1 MKAARWWALTGA
13 AGLAV
18 SMAAMAP
25 AAAAAS
31 SRPSAGLSGPQATI
45 RQHEVG
51 AVSNSTR
58 VNFELVLRLR
68 DAAGAQSLLKAVST
82 PGSSSYRHY
91 LTTAQWEARFS
102 PTSSAVK
109 TARNWLRSQGFQVGA
124 TSQDR
129 ITTAASGT
137 AAQVQKAFGTGLAYY
152 KVRGQTVRLTTG
164 SASVPGSISG
174 IAVGAMGLDQT
185 VALPAVASASS
196 AGAATSAPATTST
209 SPFPPPPAAFITAP
223 PCGSYYGQ
231 KIATVEPP
239 FGNGYPATVP
249 YQVCGYKPPQLRS
262 AYNVGSNT
270 GKGTTVAIV
279 DAYGSATIAQDATR
293 YFRMN
298 DPTHPF
304 SSAAFSQHLAIP
316 FTNETLCEASNSWL
330 VEQAIDVEAVHSMA
344 TGAHILYAG
353 AKSCLNTDL
362 FNADQYVIDNRLAD
376 VVTNSWG
383 DPAGDV
389 LDESTYRAAF
399 DDLFQ
404 LAGSTGMT
412 VMFSSGDDGDNFAVT
427 GISAASYP
435 AVSPYVTGV
444 GGTSLQIGSN
454 GQRIGELGWSTGRS
468 FLCTAN
474 GENVLPD
481 CTASTLGTWGPVAF
495 DGGSGGYTSYNYA
508 EPYYQVPVVPASL
521 ADRIESVTGFA
532 GRVSPDISLDADPAT
547 GFFIGLHEIFPNG
560 KIMYGQTRY
569 GGTSVAS
576 PLLAGVIADV
586 DAASAAAGR
595 ADVGFIN
602 PAIYRLSTVP
612 GAIYDVVPGGNQAQL
627 RVDHAFT
634 YITGAT
640 GYLYS
645 FRELTYEGPITF
657 CDGTGNCA
665 TRDQTLS
672 TAPGYD
678 SMTGLGSAGP
688 DFIADLTGS

>member
-1 MKAARWWALTGA
+1 MNTARWWAITGA
-13 AGLAV
+13 AGLLV
-18 SMAAMAP
+18 STAP
-25 AAAAAS
+25 LAAAAAS
-31 SRPSAGLSGPQATI
+31 PRPAGGLSSMEATI

-51 AVSNSTR
+51 AVSESAR
-58 VNFELVLRLR
+58 VNFDLVLRLR
-68 DAAGAQSLLKAVST
+68 DAAGAQALLKAVST

-91 LTTAQWEARFS
+91 VTTAQWEARFS
-102 PTSSAVK
+102 PTASAVN
-109 TARNWLRSQGFQVGA
+109 TARSWLRSQGFQVGT
-124 TSQDR
+124 TSKDR
-129 ITTAASGT
+129 ITISASGT
-137 AAQVQKAFGTGLAYY
+137 ATQVENAFGTGLAYY
-152 KVRGQTVRLTTG
+152 SVSGHTVRLTTG
-164 SASVPGSISG
+164 TASVPASISG

-185 VALPAVASASS
+185 FATPAVASAAS
-196 AGAATSAPATTST
+196 ADAASARAAASA
-209 SPFPPPPAAFITAP
+209 SEFPPAPAAFVPAP
-223 PCGSYYGQ
+223 PCGSYYNQ
-231 KIATVEPP
+231 NITTVKPP
-239 FGNGYPATVP
+239 FGSGYPTKVP
-249 YQVCGYKPPQLRS
+249 YEVCGYKPAQLRS

-279 DAYGSATIAQDATR
+279 DAYGSATIAADATE
-293 YFRMN
+293 YYKIN
-298 DPTHPF
+298 DPGDPF
-304 SSAAFSQHLAIP
+304 ASADFTQHFATP
-316 FTNETLCEASNSWL
+316 FTNETLCGASGWL
-330 VEQAIDVEAVHSMA
+330 TEQALDVETVHAMA
-344 TGAHILYAG
+344 TGAHILYSG
-353 AKSCLNTDL
+353 AKSCLDTDL
-362 FNADQYVIDNRLAD
+362 FNADQYVIDNHLAD

-389 LDESTYRAAF
+389 LDESSYRAAF
-399 DDLFQ
+399 DELLQ

-412 VMFSSGDDGDNFAVT
+412 MLYSTGDDGDNFAIT

-435 AVSPYVTGV
+435 ADSPYATGV

-495 DGGSGGYTSYNYA
+495 DGGSGGYTSYNYP

-521 ADRIESVTGFA
+521 ADRVESVSGFP
-532 GRVSPDISLDADPAT
+532 GRVTPDISMDADPST
-547 GFFIGLHEIFPNG
+547 GFLIGLHEIFPNG
-560 KIMYGQTRY
+560 KDAYGQPRY
-569 GGTSVAS
+569 GGTSLAS
-576 PLLAGVIADV
+576 PMLAGLVADV
-586 DAASAAAGR
+586 DAASAAAHR

-602 PAIYRLSTVP
+602 PAIYRLSTER

-645 FRELTYEGPITF
+645 FREITYEGPITF

-672 TAPGYD
+672 TAKGYD

-688 DFIADLTGS
+688 DFITDLAGA

>member
-1 MKAARWWALTGA
+1 MKTARWLALTGA
-13 AGLAV
+13 AGLIV
-18 SMAAMAP
+18 SMASMAP

-31 SRPSAGLSGPQATI
+31 PSPTGGLSSLQATI
-45 RQHEVG
+45 RQHQVG
-51 AVSNSTR
+51 AVSKSAQ

-68 DAAGAQSLLKAVST
+68 DAAGAQALLEAVST
-82 PGSSSYRHY
+82 PGSSSYRRY

-102 PTSSAVK
+102 PTTSAVN
-109 TARNWLRSQGFQVGA
+109 TARKWLRSQGFQVGA

-129 ITTAASGT
+129 ITIAASGT
-137 AAQVQKAFGTGLAYY
+137 AAQVEKAFGTGLAYY

-185 VALPAVASASS
+185 LAMPAVASAPS
-196 AGAATSAPATTST
+196 ADAVASARAATST
-209 SPFPPPPAAFITAP
+209 SPFPPAPPAFITAP
-223 PCGSYYGQ
+223 PCGSYYNQ

-239 FGNGYPATVP
+239 FGNGYPAKVP
-249 YQVCGYKPPQLRS
+249 YEVCGYKPGQFRS

-270 GKGTTVAIV
+270 GEGATVAIV
-279 DAYGSATIAQDATR
+279 DAYGSATIASDATR

-298 DPTHPF
+298 DPAHPF
-304 SSAAFSQHLAIP
+304 SSASFSQNLAIP
-316 FTNETLCEASNSWL
+316 FTNESICDPASWL
-330 VEQAIDVEAVHSMA
+330 VEQAIDVEAVHSTA
-344 TGAHILYAG
+344 TGARILYVG
-353 AKSCLNTDL
+353 AKSCLDTDL
-362 FNADQYVIDNRLAD
+362 FNADQYVIDNGLAD

-383 DPAGDV
+383 DTGGDL
-389 LDESTYRAAF
+389 LDPVTYRAAF
-399 DDLFQ
+399 DSLFL
-404 LAGSTGMT
+404 LAGSTGIT
-412 VMFSSGDDGDNFAVT
+412 VQFSSGDYGDDFVLL
-427 GISAASYP
+427 GISVPDYP
-435 AVSPYVTGV
+435 ASSPYVTAV

-495 DGGSGGYTSYNYA
+495 DAGSGGYTSYNYA
-508 EPYYQVPVVPASL
+508 EPYYQVPVVPAAL
-521 ADRIESVTGFA
+521 ADRIESITGMA
-532 GRVSPDISLDADPAT
+532 GRVVPDISMDADPST
-547 GFFIGLHEIFPNG
+547 GFLIGLHETFPNG
-560 KIMYGQTRY
+560 TVAYGQTRY
-569 GGTSVAS
+569 GGTSLAS

-586 DAASAAAGR
+586 DAASAAAGL

-602 PAIYRLSTVP
+602 PAIYRLGSVP

-688 DFIADLTGS
+688 DFIADLSGA